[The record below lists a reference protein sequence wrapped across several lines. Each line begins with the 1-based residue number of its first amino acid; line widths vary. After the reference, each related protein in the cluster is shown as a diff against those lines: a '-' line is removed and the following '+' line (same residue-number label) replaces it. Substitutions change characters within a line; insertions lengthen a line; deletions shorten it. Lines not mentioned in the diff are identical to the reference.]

1 MVPDITV
8 VKAPGMQALRVC
20 LSKQG
25 QDLAD
30 AVTVWEWTGSALDEG
45 AEASQ
50 WFSDYLGKPC
60 QLVRF
65 NTGRSLKL

>member
-1 MVPDITV
+1 MPLDIAV
-8 VKAPGMQALRVC
+8 VKAPEMQPLKIC
-20 LSKQG
+20 LSNEGKQV
-25 QDLAD
+25 A
-30 AVTVWEWTGSALDEG
+30 ASVWEWSGSALDEG

-65 NTGRSLKL
+65 NTGRSFKL

>member
-1 MVPDITV
+1 VPLDITV
-8 VKAPGMQALRVC
+8 VKAPGMQALKVC
-20 LSKQG
+20 LSKQE
-25 QDLAD
+25 QEVAD
-30 AVTVWEWTGSALDEG
+30 AVTVWEWTGSAWDEG

-65 NTGRSLKL
+65 NTGRSLKV